1 MEMRDSYRMARSWSG
16 TLHAEKIKPE
26 ATLGYPAVTKKYRWN
41 TNCWLYFTS
50 DYASGLYHKGY
61 KLATFKKGLKS

>member
-1 MEMRDSYRMARSWSG
+1 MII
-16 TLHAEKIKPE
+16 LQ
-26 ATLGYPAVTKKYRWN
+26 ATLGYPAVMKKYRWN